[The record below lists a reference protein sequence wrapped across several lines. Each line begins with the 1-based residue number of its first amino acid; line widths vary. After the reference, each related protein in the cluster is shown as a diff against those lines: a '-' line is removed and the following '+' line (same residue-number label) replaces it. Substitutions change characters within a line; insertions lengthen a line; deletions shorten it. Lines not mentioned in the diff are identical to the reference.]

1 MLKAPD
7 TELNAVLRA
16 ISEQRE
22 AALDQVAVLSGKLAV
37 QEKLSAELQQQ
48 LNEALKPKGDV

>member
-7 TELNAVLRA
+7 TELNAVLKA
-16 ISEQRE
+16 IYGQLYD
-22 AALDQVAVLSGKLAV
+22 AIDQVVVLSGKLAV